1 MELKDFISVAGKSG
15 LHTIVGKSKNNVIV
29 ESLKDKKR
37 FPIFNTNKI
46 SGLSDISI
54 YTYDEEILLSELF
67 DRIQKKYKKE
77 AAISHLESAEELK
90 KVFEELVPN
99 YDQEQA
105 YNSDIKKVFQW
116 YNILHDTDNLNKEE
130 SKEEKKESS
139 DDADIKKEDSKK
151 EAKKEVKKE
160 VKNKK

>member
-46 SGLSDISI
+46 SALSDISI

-67 DRIQKKYKKE
+67 NRIQKKYKKE
-77 AAISHLESAEELK
+77 VAISHLESAEELK

-99 YDQEQA
+99 YDKEQV

-116 YNILHDTDNLNKEE
+116 YNILHNTDNLIKEE
-130 SKEEKKESS
+130 SKEEEKKESS
-139 DDADIKKEDSKK
+139 ADADKKK
-151 EAKKEVKKE
+151 EASKIEVKKSKE
-160 VKNKK
+160 

>member
-99 YDQEQA
+99 YDQDQV

-116 YNILHDTDNLNKEE
+116 YNILHDTDNLIKEE
-130 SKEEKKESS
+130 LKEEKKESS

-151 EAKKEVKKE
+151 EAKKEIKTKK
-160 VKNKK
+160 

>member
-46 SGLSDISI
+46 SALSDISI

-77 AAISHLESAEELK
+77 AAVSHLESAEELK

-99 YDQEQA
+99 YDQEQV

-116 YNILHDTDNLNKEE
+116 YNILHDTNNLIKEE

-139 DDADIKKEDSKK
+139 GDADKKKEDSK
-151 EAKKEVKKE
+151 EETKKE

>member
-99 YDQEQA
+99 YDQEQV

-116 YNILHDTDNLNKEE
+116 YNILHDTDNLIKEE

-151 EAKKEVKKE
+151 E

>member
-99 YDQEQA
+99 YDQDQV

-116 YNILHDTDNLNKEE
+116 YNILHDTDNLIKEE

-151 EAKKEVKKE
+151 EAKKEVKT
-160 VKNKK
+160 KK

>member
-46 SGLSDISI
+46 SALSDISI

-77 AAISHLESAEELK
+77 AAVSHLESAEELK

-99 YDQEQA
+99 YDQEQV

-116 YNILHDTDNLNKEE
+116 YNILFDTDNLIKEE

-139 DDADIKKEDSKK
+139 ADADKKKEDSK
-151 EAKKEVKKE
+151 EETKKE

>member
-1 MELKDFISVAGKSG
+1 MKPG

-46 SGLSDISI
+46 SALSDISI

-77 AAISHLESAEELK
+77 AAVSHLESAEELK

-99 YDQEQA
+99 YDQEQV

-116 YNILHDTDNLNKEE
+116 YNILHDTDNLIKEE

-139 DDADIKKEDSKK
+139 GDADKKKEDSK
-151 EAKKEVKKE
+151 EETKKEVKK
-160 VKNKK
+160 KI

>member
-77 AAISHLESAEELK
+77 AAISHLEPAEELK

-99 YDQEQA
+99 YDQEQV

-116 YNILHDTDNLNKEE
+116 YNILHDTDNLIEEE

-151 EAKKEVKKE
+151 EAKKEVKT
-160 VKNKK
+160 KK

>member
-99 YDQEQA
+99 YDQEQV

-116 YNILHDTDNLNKEE
+116 YNILHDTDNLIKEK

-151 EAKKEVKKE
+151 EAKKKVKS
-160 VKNKK
+160 KK

>member
-99 YDQEQA
+99 YDQEQV

-116 YNILHDTDNLNKEE
+116 YNILHDTDNLITEE

-151 EAKKEVKKE
+151 EAKKR
-160 VKNKK
+160 

>member
-1 MELKDFISVAGKSG
+1 MELKNFISVAGKSG

-99 YDQEQA
+99 YDQDQV

-116 YNILHDTDNLNKEE
+116 YNILHDTDNLIKEE

-151 EAKKEVKKE
+151 EVKKE
-160 VKNKK
+160 VKTKK

>member
-37 FPIFNTNKI
+37 FPIFNTNNI

-99 YDQEQA
+99 YDQEQV

-116 YNILHDTDNLNKEE
+116 YNILHDTDNLITEE

-151 EAKKEVKKE
+151 EAKKEVKT
-160 VKNKK
+160 KK

>member
-99 YDQEQA
+99 YDQDQV

-116 YNILHDTDNLNKEE
+116 YNILHDTDNLIKEE

-151 EAKKEVKKE
+151 EAKKKVKS
-160 VKNKK
+160 KK

>member
-77 AAISHLESAEELK
+77 AAISHLESADELK

-99 YDQEQA
+99 YDKEQV

-116 YNILHDTDNLNKEE
+116 YNILHDTDNLIKEE

-151 EAKKEVKKE
+151 EAKKK
-160 VKNKK
+160 VKNK

>member
-1 MELKDFISVAGKSG
+1 MVLKDFISVAGKSG

-46 SGLSDISI
+46 SALSDISI

-77 AAISHLESAEELK
+77 AAVSHLESAEELK

-99 YDQEQA
+99 YDQEQV

-116 YNILHDTDNLNKEE
+116 YNILHDTDNLIKEE

-139 DDADIKKEDSKK
+139 GDADKKKEDSK
-151 EAKKEVKKE
+151 EETKKE

>member
-90 KVFEELVPN
+90 KVFEELVRN
-99 YDQEQA
+99 YDQEQV

-116 YNILHDTDNLNKEE
+116 YNILHDTDNLIKEE

-151 EAKKEVKKE
+151 EVKKE

>member
-46 SGLSDISI
+46 SALSDISI

-99 YDQEQA
+99 YDQEQV

-116 YNILHDTDNLNKEE
+116 YNILHDTDNLIKEE

-139 DDADIKKEDSKK
+139 EDADKKKEDSK
-151 EAKKEVKKE
+151 EETKKE

>member
-46 SGLSDISI
+46 SALSDISI

-77 AAISHLESAEELK
+77 AAVSHLESAEELK
-90 KVFEELVPN
+90 KVFKELVPN
-99 YDQEQA
+99 YDQEQV

-116 YNILHDTDNLNKEE
+116 YNILHDTDNLIKEE

-151 EAKKEVKKE
+151 EAKKEVKT
-160 VKNKK
+160 KK

>member
-99 YDQEQA
+99 YDQDQV

-116 YNILHDTDNLNKEE
+116 YNILHDTDNLIKEE
-130 SKEEKKESS
+130 LKEEKKESS

-151 EAKKEVKKE
+151 EVKKE

>member
-99 YDQEQA
+99 YDQEQV

-116 YNILHDTDNLNKEE
+116 YNILHDTDNLIKEE
-130 SKEEKKESS
+130 LKEEKKESS
-139 DDADIKKEDSKK
+139 DDADIKKEAKKKVKSKK
-151 EAKKEVKKE
+151 
-160 VKNKK
+160 

>member
-46 SGLSDISI
+46 SALSDISI

-67 DRIQKKYKKE
+67 DRIQKKYKKD
-77 AAISHLESAEELK
+77 AAVSHLESAEELK

-99 YDQEQA
+99 YDQEQV

-116 YNILHDTDNLNKEE
+116 YNILFDTDNLIKEE

-139 DDADIKKEDSKK
+139 AGAGKKKEDSK
-151 EAKKEVKKE
+151 EETKKEEKK
-160 VKNKK
+160 KK

>member
-99 YDQEQA
+99 YDQEQV

-116 YNILHDTDNLNKEE
+116 YNILHDTDNLIKEE

-151 EAKKEVKKE
+151 EAKKRDKD
-160 VKNKK
+160 

>member
-99 YDQEQA
+99 YDQEQV

-116 YNILHDTDNLNKEE
+116 YNILHDTDNLIKEE
-130 SKEEKKESS
+130 LKEEKKESS

-151 EAKKEVKKE
+151 EVKKE
-160 VKNKK
+160 IKTKK

>member
-99 YDQEQA
+99 YDQEQV

-116 YNILHDTDNLNKEE
+116 YNILHDTDNLIKEE
-130 SKEEKKESS
+130 LKEEKKESS
-139 DDADIKKEDSKK
+139 DDADIKKE
-151 EAKKEVKKE
+151 VKK
-160 VKNKK
+160 KK